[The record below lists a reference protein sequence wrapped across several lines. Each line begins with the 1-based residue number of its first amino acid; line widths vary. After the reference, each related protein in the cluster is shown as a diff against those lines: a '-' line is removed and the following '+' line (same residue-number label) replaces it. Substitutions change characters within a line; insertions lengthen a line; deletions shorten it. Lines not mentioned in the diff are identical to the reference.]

1 VLRRDREAERE
12 GKVDKTARV
21 KAEKSRRKEIE
32 KQVQDEMKQKQGNA
46 AHKNNE
52 SNSEMSEVGYSV
64 DNK

>member
-1 VLRRDREAERE
+1 M
-12 GKVDKTARV
+12 DKTARV